1 MNIVVYCS
9 SRDSIATLYKETA
22 TGLGQWIGANGATLV
37 YGGINRGLMRIVA
50 DSTRLNGGKAVGVV
64 PVEKKANEYPF
75 NDETILAV
83 DLNDRKSKMIELG
96 DVFVV
101 LAGGYGT
108 LDELFAT
115 FAFLSFTGDEAKTII
130 IVNDNN
136 LFNATLQQLT
146 VMADNHL
153 FDPRLMSRIL
163 VAQSVGQCCEMLD
176 NLKEKYQ

>member
-9 SRDSIATLYKETA
+9 SRDSIAPLYKNSASE
-22 TGLGQWIGANGATLV
+22 LGQWIGAMGATLV

-50 DSTRLNGGKAVGVV
+50 DSTRLNGGKTIGVV
-64 PVEKKANEYPF
+64 PIEKKANEYPF
-75 NDETILAV
+75 NDETIFAV

-115 FAFLSFTGDEAKTII
+115 FAFLSFTGDKAKSII

-136 LFNATLQQLT
+136 LFDPTIQQLNT
-146 VMADNHL
+146 MADNHL
-153 FDPRLMSRIL
+153 FEAKLMSRIHI
-163 VAQSVGQCCEMLD
+163 VTSITQCRETL
-176 NLKEKYQ
+176 NTLKEKYQ